1 MKRCPECRRDYYDD
15 TLLYCLDDGNAL
27 LEGPASGS
35 TSMDEPATAILH
47 ATDAVGDAPTR
58 AQIHTTEQTV
68 VLPRTEPEPQKS
80 LGEVPEKQGFP
91 ANRATKPLVALGL
104 AVILLI
110 GGFFAY
116 RYFKLAGGD
125 QINSIAVLPF
135 ENRSG
140 NTDTDYLSDG
150 LADSLIYRLSQLPNL
165 KVSPTS
171 SVMRYK
177 GKETDVAQI
186 AKELEVDAV
195 MSGRLVQR
203 GDDLSISVQLID
215 SRTKKLIWAEQ
226 YDRKMSDLLATQR
239 EIASTIAE
247 KLQLKLSGDDAKGI
261 TKKYTDNN
269 EAYQLYLKGRYHLA
283 KRTKD
288 EIVKGIDYFEQAIKI
303 DPNFAL
309 AYARICDSYMSMPA
323 YPYMAPKEAYPQA
336 KAAAARAVEIDPSL
350 AEGHTFLGMTLA
362 ICDWNWAASEREF
375 KRGIELDPNNAAA
388 HFRYGQIYL
397 ADLGRI
403 DEAMVE
409 TKRALELEPL
419 DLNMGANLAWLYL
432 FARQNDKALE
442 QAKKVNEM
450 EPAFPVG
457 RWMLG
462 EAYALNGMYQES
474 LAFNEPILQADPTSQ
489 YTLRNVGFV
498 YARMGR
504 THDAE
509 QIVQKYKDLRKTQ
522 YVLSYRFATVYAA
535 LGDRDAAFAELD
547 RAFDERDWQLQRIK
561 VDPFMDLLRDD
572 PRYKALLKKMNFPE

>member
-15 TLLYCLDDGNAL
+15 TLGFCLEDGTPLVQGSVPVNQA
-27 LEGPASGS
+27 AS
-35 TSMDEPATAILH
+35 DEPATAILR
-47 ATDAVGDAPTR
+47 GSELPSESPTK
-58 AQIHTTEQTV
+58 AQINTTNETAI
-68 VLPRTEPEPQKS
+68 LPSGITDVSKR
-80 LGEVPEKQGFP
+80 GFDK
-91 ANRATKPLVALGL
+91 RLVA
-104 AVILLI
+104 APFLLSI
-110 GGFFAY
+110 IVLGGFFGY
-116 RYFKLAGGD
+116 RYFKPAD
-125 QINSIAVLPF
+125 SQQINSIAVLPF

-150 LADSLIYRLSQLPNL
+150 LADSLIYRLAQLPNL

-226 YDRKMSDLLATQR
+226 YDRKMADLLATQR
-239 EIASTIAE
+239 EIATTITQ

-288 EIVKGIDYFEQAIKI
+288 EIVKGIDYFEQAIGL

-309 AYARICDSYMSMPA
+309 AYARISDSYLSMPA

-336 KAAAARAVEIDPSL
+336 KMAASRAVEIDPTL
-350 AEGHTFLGMTLA
+350 AEGHTFLAMTLA
-362 ICDWNWAASEREF
+362 ICDHNWPESEGEF
-375 KRGIELDPNNAAA
+375 KRGIELDTNSASA

-403 DEAMVE
+403 DEAIAE
-409 TKRALELEPL
+409 TKRALEVEPL
-419 DLNMGANLAWLYL
+419 DLNMGANLAWLYM
-432 FARQNDKALE
+432 FSRQNDKALE
-442 QAKKVNEM
+442 QAKKIYEM
-450 EPAFPVG
+450 EPTFPVG

-462 EAYALNGMYQES
+462 EGYVMSGMYQES
-474 LAFNEPILQADPTSQ
+474 LALNEPILQADPTSQ
-489 YTLRNVGFV
+489 YTLRNVGV
-498 YARMGR
+498 AYAKLGR

-509 QIVQKYKDLRKTQ
+509 QIVQRYKELRKTQ

-561 VDPFMDLLRDD
+561 VDPFMDPLRDD
-572 PRYKALLKKMNFPE
+572 PRYKAMLKRMNLPDRNL